1 MEMFRYQ
8 RQPFE
13 SIPVMQDVLVAIRET
28 CSGIIFQIHN
38 TKKIFPAVIFRR
50 RVYADS
56 CFGVVSIEWR
66 LTSFKHVAFAPTQE
80 LKNLKL
86 WQLWEQFNC
95 KYRALKSQDL
105 ARNETVIWTKIHRGC
120 NQCVIERQ
128 LTYVLA
134 EKRMRKL
141 GHHLVSHFCPEDAT
155 KGFFQEVA
163 GPDDLFIMYTTSG
176 MIADL
181 VMLPNSLFTCWNAYY
196 GVQNPYPNS

>member
-66 LTSFKHVAFAPTQE
+66 LTSLSHVAFAPTQE

-134 EKRMRKL
+134 EKRMRKVL
-141 GHHLVSHFCPEDAT
+141 ASCSRDNDRRKCFLYQPAAGTSF
-155 KGFFQEVA
+155 GFAFLSGRCDE
-163 GPDDLFIMYTTSG
+163 GLFSRG
-176 MIADL
+176 
-181 VMLPNSLFTCWNAYY
+181 SLL
-196 GVQNPYPNS
+196 SMR